1 VIALSEVNDSRLLIS
16 QLAAK
21 VGMAPSALRYY
32 EEAGLLTPAAR
43 TPAGYRLYEPD
54 AVARINFIQRASA
67 LGLKLSE
74 IRLLIESSPRD
85 ALSEQSTMHALIS
98 RKVDETRSRIEELTS
113 RTADLL
119 RVDANLRLQPPSACC
134 HLGDCGC
141 WFPDPA

>member
-1 VIALSEVNDSRLLIS
+1 MSESKLLIG

-43 TPAGYRLYEPD
+43 TDAGYRLYGPE
-54 AVARINFIQRASA
+54 AVARVKFIQRASA

-74 IRLLIESSPRD
+74 IHLLIELSSRD
-85 ALSEQSTMHALIS
+85 AMSEQSAMHALIS
-98 RKVDETRSRIEELTS
+98 RKVDATRAKIQELTS

-119 RVDANLRLQPPSACC
+119 RVEANLRLHPPPACC
-134 HLGDCGC
+134 HLGDCDC
-141 WFPDPA
+141 WFTGFG